1 MILLSVSLIL
11 SIIFNILLIWY
22 ARRLTG
28 QFLFFSE
35 SIAGLEESLREFGS
49 HLNGVHE
56 MEMFYGDDTLGA
68 LIAHSKDIV
77 ETVKE
82 FNDSFAVETVE
93 EEEDGSP

>member
-1 MILLSVSLIL
+1 MIPLTISLI
-11 SIIFNILLIWY
+11 SSVIVNILLVWY

-35 SIAGLEESLREFGS
+35 SIAGLEESLREFGT

-82 FNDSFAVETVE
+82 FNDSFAVETAE
-93 EEEDGSP
+93 EEEDGTP